1 VSDLPV
7 YATLAAL
14 SGPVLFMR
22 GFGVMRTQRL
32 IANTPTARV
41 RSMAM
46 GLVEIK
52 GTVTPRSTLTAPFTG
67 RPCAYWEVDIATQAR
82 RSYTVIH
89 RNQSGHPFYLRDE
102 TGVALVYPKGAK
114 LTLHYGR
121 EEECLGVNLPECYA
135 AYLRENGSLATTLAR
150 FSALRFRERILEEGQ
165 VVYVLGTA
173 TPRAQ
178 ARNVSDEETLA
189 ATGTD
194 DWSGG
199 RVRTLDSEVSA
210 IVRQGSNERTFIVSQ
225 DSERTLTLMMGLQSW
240 AMLVGGPILALFG
253 LGYWLMAW
261 KSG

>member
-1 VSDLPV
+1 
-7 YATLAAL
+7 
-14 SGPVLFMR
+14 M
-22 GFGVMRTQRL
+22 
-32 IANTPTARV
+32 
-41 RSMAM
+41 
-46 GLVEIK
+46 
-52 GTVTPRSTLTAPFTG
+52 
-67 RPCAYWEVDIATQAR
+67 
-82 RSYTVIH
+82 
-89 RNQSGHPFYLRDE
+89 
-102 TGVALVYPKGAK
+102 
-114 LTLHYGR
+114 
-121 EEECLGVNLPECYA
+121 
-135 AYLRENGSLATTLAR
+135 
-150 FSALRFRERILEEGQ
+150 
-165 VVYVLGTA
+165 LGTA

-194 DWSGG
+194 DWSAG